1 MKDFKDKARPQTG
14 HQKELVKLIKELS
27 ARHSHWRVFSDFAE
41 MAALSISNAMDK
53 AQFAPREER
62 YFEIIKRY
70 TVDELNKF
78 PKMFSYLVLALEEEI
93 SDVLG
98 RTFHDLELHNKY
110 AGQYFSPYPVCRI
123 MAKMTLGDDVE
134 QRIARHGFVT
144 ALEPTVGSGA
154 MVIALAHEMRDSGIN
169 YQRKLHVTATDID
182 AKCVHMAYL
191 QLSLLH
197 VPAVVIHGNSLSG
210 EEYSRWHTPAHMMG
224 GWDLRLD
231 FRNGIEAL
239 ERHAAR
245 QRGDTRHA
253 DTDPPAAGP
262 MQLNLF

>member
-1 MKDFKDKARPQTG
+1 MKNFNDKTRPPSDY
-14 HQKELVKLIKELS
+14 QKELVTLIKELS
-27 ARHSHWRVFSDFAE
+27 VRHSHWRVFSDFVE
-41 MAALSISNAMDK
+41 MAAISISNSMDK
-53 AQFAPREER
+53 EQFAPREER

-70 TVDELNKF
+70 TKDELARF
-78 PKMFSYLVLALEEEI
+78 PQMLAALTAALGEEI
-93 SDVLG
+93 NDVLG

-110 AGQYFSPYPVCRI
+110 AGQYFSPYPLCRM

-154 MVIALAHEMRDSGIN
+154 MVIAVAHEMRSAGIN

-197 VPAVVIHGNSLSG
+197 VPAIVIHGNSLSG
-210 EEYSRWHTPAHMMG
+210 EQYSRWHTPAHTMG

-239 ERHAAR
+239 ERHAAHR
-245 QRGDTRHA
+245 RGDA
-253 DTDPPAAGP
+253 ESPDTDPPAAGP